1 MFAYKNFVIQM
12 KIIALEK
19 EIESFDPKD
28 FQTHS
33 KDEAMQVWE
42 LYKSGLIREIYFRDD
57 KNLSVLVLECKDKSE
72 AREILDTLPMVKNNL
87 IDFEIIPLKAYP
99 GFERLFENHK

>member
-19 EIESFDPKD
+19 EIESTDPKD
-28 FQTHS
+28 FQIHS
-33 KDEAMQVWE
+33 KMEAMKVWG
-42 LYKSGLIREIYFRDD
+42 LYKSGLLREIYFRND
-57 KNLSVLVLECKDKSE
+57 KNFTVLVLECKDKSE

-87 IDFEIIPLKAYP
+87 IDFDIIPLKPHP
-99 GFERLFENHK
+99 GFERLFAK